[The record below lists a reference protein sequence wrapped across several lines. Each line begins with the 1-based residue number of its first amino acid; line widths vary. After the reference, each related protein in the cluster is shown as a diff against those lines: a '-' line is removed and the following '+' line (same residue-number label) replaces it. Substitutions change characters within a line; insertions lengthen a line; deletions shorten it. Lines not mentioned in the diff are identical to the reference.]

1 MEEAAAA
8 AKGPEPA
15 LDAPPARADSIGM
28 PVRRLDPILID
39 RIAAGEVVE
48 RPASAIKELVENALD
63 AGARRIEI
71 RIEAAGRSLIRVSD
85 DGAGMDAADL
95 ALAIERHATSK
106 LPGGDLHDIATLG
119 FRGEA
124 LPSIGAVARL
134 DIVSRPRG
142 EGGAAPAATAHHIA
156 VDAGEL
162 SPVRP
167 ASRAVGTTVEV
178 RDLFG
183 ATPARLKF
191 LKSDRAEASAIADA
205 VRRLAMAHPAVHLS
219 LDGTPAVGFD
229 YLACAEDDEGR
240 LTRIS
245 QIVGDDFVDNA
256 LPLRAERA
264 GADRDGIALAGF
276 VGLPTFHRGTRD
288 GQYLFVNG
296 RPVRDKLLTSA
307 LYAGYMDHVPRDRF
321 PVVAL
326 FLSCEPRA
334 VDVNVHPAKAEV
346 RFRDASAVRGL
357 VVSAIRDALSGAL
370 HRASTTGGSRAVDA
384 LGARSFGL
392 GFQARPRPRGGWDWR
407 NSPGAPADGAAPRGF
422 TENPQAGFATE
433 PSADVRG
440 HTAEVAVTAEEALLG
455 ADAALG
461 ADAPLGAARTQF
473 HETYILSQT
482 RDGIV
487 IVDQHAA
494 HERLVYERMKR
505 SRAEGG
511 VARQMMLIPAVVEMT
526 PDAAALLLGEAEAL
540 ASLGLG
546 VEAFG
551 PGAVAVTEVPS
562 VIGQGDMVALVR
574 DLVDVIRADGA
585 TVPLERR
592 LDHYLATMACHNAVR
607 AGRRLLPDEMNAL
620 LREMERTPGSGQC
633 NHGRPTYVELKLN
646 DIERLFGRR

>member
-1 MEEAAAA
+1 
-8 AKGPEPA
+8 
-15 LDAPPARADSIGM
+15 M

-71 RIEAAGRSLIRVSD
+71 RIEAAGRALIRVTD
-85 DGAGMDAADL
+85 DGAGMGPQDL

-106 LPGGDLHDIATLG
+106 LPDGDLAEIATLG

-134 DIVSRPRG
+134 DIVSRER
-142 EGGAAPAATAHHIA
+142 EASQAHRIA
-156 VDAGEL
+156 VDAGEV
-162 SPVRP
+162 SAVRP
-167 ASRAVGTTVEV
+167 ASRQPGTTVEV
-178 RDLFG
+178 RDLFA

-191 LKSDRAEASAIADA
+191 LKSDRAEASAVADA
-205 VRRLAMAHPAVHLS
+205 VRRLAMANPAVHLS
-219 LDGTPAVGFD
+219 LEGTPTVGFD
-229 YLACAEDDEGR
+229 YLACGEDDEGR
-240 LTRIS
+240 LTRIA
-245 QIVGDDFVDNA
+245 QIVGDDFVANA

-264 GADRDGIALAGF
+264 TTGDRDGVSLSGF
-276 VGLPTFHRGTRD
+276 IGLPTFHRGTRD

-326 FLSCEPRA
+326 FLACEPRA

-346 RFRDASAVRGL
+346 RFRDANGIRSL

-370 HRASTTGGSRAVDA
+370 HRASTTGGARLSEA
-384 LGARSFGL
+384 LSARGSGPRDH
-392 GFQARPRPRGGWDWR
+392 GYQAPQRPAGGWDWR
-407 NSPGAPADGAAPRGF
+407 GSPSAPPSGPVARPRGF
-422 TENPQAGFATE
+422 DETAQASFTSE
-433 PSADVRG
+433 PSADVRDSDLVIVSG
-440 HTAEVAVTAEEALLG
+440 EPPEA
-455 ADAALG
+455 
-461 ADAPLGAARTQF
+461 APLGAARAQF

-482 RDGIV
+482 QDGIV

-505 SRAEGG
+505 SRAEEGIG
-511 VARQMMLIPAVVEMT
+511 RQMMLIPTVVEM
-526 PDAAALLLGEAEAL
+526 PADAVALLLGEAESL
-540 ASLGLG
+540 SSLGLG

-551 PGAVAVTEVPS
+551 PGAVALTEVPS
-562 VIGQGDMVALVR
+562 MIGRGDMAALVR
-574 DLVDVIRADGA
+574 DLVDVIKAEGG
-585 TVPLERR
+585 TVPLDRR
-592 LDHYLATMACHNAVR
+592 LDHYLATMACHHSVR

-633 NHGRPTYVELKLN
+633 NHGRPTYVELKLG

>member
-1 MEEAAAA
+1 
-8 AKGPEPA
+8 
-15 LDAPPARADSIGM
+15 M

-71 RIEAAGRSLIRVSD
+71 RIEAAGRSLIRVTD
-85 DGAGMDAADL
+85 DGAGMGPQDL

-106 LPGGDLHDIATLG
+106 LPDGDLAEIATLG

-134 DIVSRPRG
+134 DIVSR
-142 EGGAAPAATAHHIA
+142 EHGADQAHRIA
-156 VDAGEL
+156 VDAGEV
-162 SPVRP
+162 SAVRP
-167 ASRAVGTTVEV
+167 ASRQPGTTVEV
-178 RDLFG
+178 RDLFA

-191 LKSDRAEASAIADA
+191 LKSDRAEASAVAD
-205 VRRLAMAHPAVHLS
+205 VIRRLAMANAAVHLS
-219 LDGTPAVGFD
+219 LEGTPMVGFD
-229 YLACAEDDEGR
+229 YQACGEDDEGR
-240 LTRIS
+240 LTRIA
-245 QIVGDDFVDNA
+245 QIVGDDFVANA

-264 GADRDGIALAGF
+264 ATGDRDGVSLSGF
-276 VGLPTFHRGTRD
+276 IGLPTFHRGTRD

-326 FLSCEPRA
+326 FLACEPRA

-346 RFRDASAVRGL
+346 RFRDANGVRGL
-357 VVSAIRDALSGAL
+357 VVGAIRDALSGAL
-370 HRASTTGGSRAVDA
+370 HRASTTGGARLSEA
-384 LGARSFGL
+384 LSARGSGPRHH
-392 GFQARPRPRGGWDWR
+392 GTQAPQRPAGGWDWR
-407 NSPGAPADGAAPRGF
+407 GSPSAPPGGPVARPRGF
-422 TENPQAGFATE
+422 DETAQASFTSE
-433 PSADVRG
+433 PSADIR
-440 HTAEVAVTAEEALLG
+440 EADFVIVSG
-455 ADAALG
+455 EPPEA
-461 ADAPLGAARTQF
+461 APLGAARAQL

-482 RDGIV
+482 QDGIV

-511 VARQMMLIPAVVEMT
+511 IGRQMMLIPTVVEM
-526 PDAAALLLGEAEAL
+526 PADAVALLMGEAESL
-540 ASLGLG
+540 SSLGLG

-562 VIGQGDMVALVR
+562 IIGRGDMAALVR
-574 DLVDVIRADGA
+574 DLVAVIKADGG
-585 TVPLERR
+585 TVPLDRK
-592 LDHYLATMACHNAVR
+592 LDHYLATMACHHSVR

-633 NHGRPTYVELKLN
+633 NHGRPTYVELKLG

>member
-1 MEEAAAA
+1 
-8 AKGPEPA
+8 
-15 LDAPPARADSIGM
+15 M

-63 AGARRIEI
+63 AGARRIDV
-71 RIEAAGRSLIRVSD
+71 RIESAGRALIRVAD

-106 LPGGDLHDIATLG
+106 LPAGDLDAIATLG

-124 LPSIGAVARL
+124 LPSIGSVARL
-134 DIVSRPRG
+134 DIVSRPRA
-142 EGGAAPAATAHHIA
+142 GADAAAHRIA
-156 VDAGEL
+156 VDAGVA

-167 ASRAVGTTVEV
+167 AARGPGTTVEV

-191 LKSDRAEASAIADA
+191 LKADRAEASAVADA
-205 VRRLAMAHPAVHLS
+205 LRRLAMANPAVHVS
-219 LDGTPAVGFD
+219 LEGTPTVGFD
-229 YLACAEDDEGR
+229 YLACADDDEGR

-245 QIVGDDFVDNA
+245 QIVGGDFVDNA
-256 LPLRAERA
+256 LPIRAERA
-264 GADRDGIALAGF
+264 SPDGGSIALSGF
-276 VGLPTFHRGTRD
+276 IGLPTFHRGTRD
-288 GQYLFVNG
+288 GQYLFVDG

-326 FLSCEPRA
+326 FLACGPRA

-346 RFRDASAVRGL
+346 RFRDSNLVRGL

-370 HRASTTGGSRAVDA
+370 HRASTTGGARVLDA
-384 LGARSFGL
+384 LGARSFGH
-392 GFQARPRPRGGWDWR
+392 GYQAPARPSGGWDPR
-407 NSPGAPADGAAPRGF
+407 RSVGAPAEGAPARGF
-422 TENPQAGFATE
+422 GESPQASFAASRFDA
-433 PSADVRG
+433 PPAADVRAPDPG
-440 HTAEVAVTAEEALLG
+440 AEIATADE
-455 ADAALG
+455 
-461 ADAPLGAARTQF
+461 DAPLGAARGQF
-473 HETYILSQT
+473 HETYILAQT

-511 VARQMMLIPAVVEMT
+511 IARQMMLIPTVVEMP

-540 ASLGLG
+540 GALGLA
-546 VEAFG
+546 VEPFG

-562 VIGQGDMVALVR
+562 ALGQGDMAALVR
-574 DLVDVIRADGA
+574 DLAAAIGAEDGA
-585 TVPLERR
+585 VPLERR
-592 LDHYLATMACHNAVR
+592 LDHYLATMACHHSVR

-633 NHGRPTYVELKLN
+633 NHGRPTSVSLKLD

>member
-1 MEEAAAA
+1 
-8 AKGPEPA
+8 
-15 LDAPPARADSIGM
+15 M

-63 AGARRIEI
+63 AGARRIAV
-71 RIEAAGRSLIRVSD
+71 RIESAGRALIRVSD
-85 DGAGMDAADL
+85 DGSGMDAADL

-106 LPGGDLHDIATLG
+106 LPRGDLLDIATLG

-124 LPSIGAVARL
+124 LPSIGSVARL
-134 DIVSRPRG
+134 DIVSRTVASPL
-142 EGGAAPAATAHHIA
+142 AHAVA
-156 VDAGEL
+156 VDAGVA

-167 ASRAVGTTVEV
+167 ASRSPGTTVEV

-191 LKSDRAEASAIADA
+191 LKSDRAEATAVSDA
-205 VRRLAMAHPAVHLS
+205 LRRLAMANPAVHLS
-219 LDGTPAVGFD
+219 LEGTPTVGFD

-240 LTRIS
+240 LTRIA

-256 LPLRAERA
+256 LPLHAT
-264 GADRDGIALAGF
+264 RDLPDGEGVELGGF

-326 FLSCEPRA
+326 YLRCGPRA

-346 RFRDASAVRGL
+346 RFRDSNLVRGL

-370 HRASTTGGSRAVDA
+370 HRAATTGGTRTLEA
-384 LGARSFGL
+384 LAARGSGAGHASA
-392 GFQARPRPRGGWDWR
+392 ARPAGGWDPR
-407 NSPGAPADGAAPRGF
+407 RSPGAPGGYGAPRGF
-422 TENPQAGFATE
+422 DESPQATFATE
-433 PSADVRG
+433 PSAPPAAPAAVPEPE
-440 HTAEVAVTAEEALLG
+440 AETFVSDE
-455 ADAALG
+455 
-461 ADAPLGAARTQF
+461 DAPLGAARAQF
-473 HETYILSQT
+473 HETYILAQT
-482 RDGIV
+482 RDGVV

-505 SRAEGG
+505 ARAEGG
-511 VARQMMLIPAVVEMT
+511 IGRQMMLIPTIVEL
-526 PDAAALLLGEAEAL
+526 PPDDAAILLDEAEAL
-540 ASLGLG
+540 AALGLG
-546 VEAFG
+546 LEAFG
-551 PGAVAVTEVPS
+551 RGAVAVTEVPAAL
-562 VIGQGDMVALVR
+562 GNGDATRLVR
-574 DLVDVIRADGA
+574 DLADVIKAQGDGA
-585 TVPLERR
+585 GTVPLERR
-592 LDHYLATMACHNAVR
+592 LDGYLATMACHHSVR
-607 AGRRLLPDEMNAL
+607 AGRRLQPDEMNAL

-633 NHGRPTYVELKLN
+633 NHGRPTYVELKLA

>member
-1 MEEAAAA
+1 
-8 AKGPEPA
+8 
-15 LDAPPARADSIGM
+15 M

-71 RIEAAGRSLIRVSD
+71 RIEAAGRGLIRVSD

-134 DIVSRPRG
+134 DIVSRLR
-142 EGGAAPAATAHHIA
+142 GAAGAGPAATAHHIA
-156 VDAGEL
+156 VDAGAV

-167 ASRAVGTTVEV
+167 ASRGAGTTVEV

-240 LTRIS
+240 LTRVS

-264 GADRDGIALAGF
+264 GADGDGIALAGF

-326 FLSCEPRA
+326 FLRCEPRA

-346 RFRDASAVRGL
+346 RFRDANAVRGL

-370 HRASTTGGSRAVDA
+370 HRASTTGGSRALGA
-384 LGARSFGL
+384 LGARSFGA
-392 GFQARPRPRGGWDWR
+392 GYQARPRGGWDWR
-407 NSPGAPADGAAPRGF
+407 GSQGAPADGAAPRGF
-422 TENPQAGFATE
+422 AENPQAGFASE
-433 PSADVRG
+433 PSADVRESAPG
-440 HTAEVAVTAEEALLG
+440 VAVMDE
-455 ADAALG
+455 DARLG
-461 ADAPLGAARTQF
+461 ADAPLGAARAQF
-473 HETYILSQT
+473 HETYILAQT

-540 ASLGLG
+540 GSLGLA

-562 VIGQGDMVALVR
+562 VIGRGDMTALVR
-574 DLVDVIRADGA
+574 DLADVIRADGA